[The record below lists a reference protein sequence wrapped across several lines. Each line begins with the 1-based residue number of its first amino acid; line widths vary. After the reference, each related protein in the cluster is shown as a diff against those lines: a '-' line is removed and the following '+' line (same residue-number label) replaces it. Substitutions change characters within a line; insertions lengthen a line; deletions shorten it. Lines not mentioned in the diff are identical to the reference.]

1 METDRHASDGEDRL
15 GRSGSTA
22 HDAST
27 AAAQDE
33 SAPADPT
40 HADSDSRAY
49 AYGEDPL
56 ETAGSGA
63 EPGPADDPATG
74 LHSATGLRGATAP
87 RAVLRPVPEGFPTP
101 PPRPARPNR
110 RPAPRTE
117 ASAAP
122 TRHRPLLLAGL
133 AVTAVLLLIVV
144 VGGGILA
151 VRSFSSSGSPADP
164 APPAADE
171 PGPQDAPDQTGLG
184 STEIGGVVVTEVST
198 EVGVR
203 GVGDPSSRREP
214 DGEYVIITFAVDNP
228 TPTPI
233 RIGDNVSLETADGT
247 YPVDREATREHTAD
261 TSDYD
266 LVPSEGS
273 TTFHAVFDAPIGTD
287 PIGLHLELDD
297 LGENGTLPLS
307 G

>member
-1 METDRHASDGEDRL
+1 M
-15 GRSGSTA
+15 
-22 HDAST
+22 
-27 AAAQDE
+27 
-33 SAPADPT
+33 
-40 HADSDSRAY
+40 
-49 AYGEDPL
+49 
-56 ETAGSGA
+56 
-63 EPGPADDPATG
+63 
-74 LHSATGLRGATAP
+74 
-87 RAVLRPVPEGFPTP
+87 
-101 PPRPARPNR
+101 
-110 RPAPRTE
+110 
-117 ASAAP
+117 
-122 TRHRPLLLAGL
+122 
-133 AVTAVLLLIVV
+133 LLLIVV
-144 VGGGILA
+144 IGGGILA